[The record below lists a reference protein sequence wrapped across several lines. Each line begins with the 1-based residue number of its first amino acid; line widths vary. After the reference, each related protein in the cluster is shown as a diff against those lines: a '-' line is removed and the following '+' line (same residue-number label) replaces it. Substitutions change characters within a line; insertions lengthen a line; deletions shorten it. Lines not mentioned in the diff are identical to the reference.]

1 VLAPDLISGIIS
13 SHARRRS
20 GLHLGVKNSPTV
32 LVASDD
38 AFELATLSAALRLH
52 AINVVAEAHTEEIAQ
67 NLYKYL
73 SPDVV
78 LIDLQFAGEEA
89 LDLVNKFR
97 KVNPVLGIVL
107 MTACPDLRL
116 LGLVEKQIPLGSQVI
131 LKKSVSDL
139 SVVSHAINN
148 SLVAIVEK
156 KKMSWIDS
164 HGSLHENAFHSI
176 LSDFTDIQIETYRL
190 LARGLSNSEI
200 AKVRFVSEKSVEQ
213 IVARI
218 SQHLRVV
225 PDRSQNLRVVLTGEY
240 FKWIG
245 SPRH

>member
-1 VLAPDLISGIIS
+1 MP
-13 SHARRRS
+13 
-20 GLHLGVKNSPTV
+20 NSATV

-38 AFELATLSAALRLH
+38 AFELATLSAALRLQSV
-52 AINVVAEAHTEEIAQ
+52 NVVAEAHTEEIAE
-67 NLYKYL
+67 NLYKFL
-73 SPDVV
+73 SPNVV

-89 LDLVNKFR
+89 LALVNKFR
-97 KVNPVLGIVL
+97 KVNPLLGIVL

-116 LGLVEKQIPLGSQVI
+116 LGLSEKHIPTGSQVI
-131 LKKSVSDL
+131 LKKSVADL
-139 SVVSHAINN
+139 AVVSHAISN
-148 SLVAIVEK
+148 SVVAVAEK

-164 HGSLHENAFHSI
+164 HGSLHENAFRSI
-176 LSDFTDIQIETYRL
+176 LSEFTDIQIETFRL

-218 SQHLRVV
+218 AQHLEIT
-225 PDRSQNLRVVLTGEY
+225 PDRSRNLRVVLTGEY

>member
-1 VLAPDLISGIIS
+1 MP
-13 SHARRRS
+13 
-20 GLHLGVKNSPTV
+20 NSATV

-38 AFELATLSAALRLH
+38 AFELATLSAALRLQSV
-52 AINVVAEAHTEEIAQ
+52 NVVAEAHTEEIAE
-67 NLYKYL
+67 NLYKFL
-73 SPDVV
+73 SPNVV

-89 LDLVNKFR
+89 LALVNKFR
-97 KVNPVLGIVL
+97 KVNPLLGIVL

-116 LGLVEKQIPLGSQVI
+116 LGLSEKHIPAGSQVI
-131 LKKSVSDL
+131 LKKSVADL
-139 SVVSHAINN
+139 AVVSHAISN
-148 SLVAIVEK
+148 SVVAVAEK

-176 LSDFTDIQIETYRL
+176 LSEFTDIQIETFRL

-218 SQHLRVV
+218 AQHLEIT
-225 PDRSQNLRVVLTGEY
+225 PDRSRNLRVVLTGEY

>member
-1 VLAPDLISGIIS
+1 MPKSA
-13 SHARRRS
+13 
-20 GLHLGVKNSPTV
+20 TV

-38 AFELATLSAALRLH
+38 AFELATLSAALRLQSV
-52 AINVVAEAHTEEIAQ
+52 NVVAEAHTEEIAE
-67 NLYKYL
+67 NLYKFL
-73 SPDVV
+73 SPSVV

-89 LDLVNKFR
+89 LALVNKFR
-97 KVNPVLGIVL
+97 KVNPLLGIVL

-116 LGLVEKQIPLGSQVI
+116 LGLSEKQIPAGSQVI
-131 LKKSVSDL
+131 LKKSVADL
-139 SVVSHAINN
+139 AVVGHAITN
-148 SLVAIVEK
+148 SITAVTEK

-164 HGSLHENAFHSI
+164 HGSLHENSFHSI
-176 LSDFTDIQIETYRL
+176 LSDFTDIQVETFRL

-218 SQHLRVV
+218 AQHLQIT
-225 PDRSQNLRVVLTGEY
+225 PDRSRNLRVVLTGEY

>member
-1 VLAPDLISGIIS
+1 VT
-13 SHARRRS
+13 
-20 GLHLGVKNSPTV
+20 KSPTV

-38 AFELATLSAALRLH
+38 AFELATLSAALRMQS
-52 AINVVAEAHTEEIAQ
+52 INVVAEAHTEEIAQ
-67 NLYKYL
+67 NLYKFL
-73 SPDVV
+73 SPEVV

-97 KVNPVLGIVL
+97 KVNPLLGIVI

-116 LGLVEKQIPLGSQVI
+116 LGLLEKQIPTGSQVI
-131 LKKSVSDL
+131 LKKSVADL
-139 SVVSHAINN
+139 SVVSHAITN
-148 SLVAIVEK
+148 SVEAVAEK

-164 HGSLHENAFHSI
+164 HGSLHKNAFKSV
-176 LSDFTDIQIETYRL
+176 LTDFTDIQIETFRL

-218 SQHLRVV
+218 AQHLRIT
-225 PDRSQNLRVVLTGEY
+225 PDRAQNLRVVLTGEY

>member
-1 VLAPDLISGIIS
+1 MI
-13 SHARRRS
+13 
-20 GLHLGVKNSPTV
+20 KTPTV

-52 AINVVAEAHTEEIAQ
+52 SINVVAEAKTEEIAQ
-67 NLYKYL
+67 NLYKFL

-78 LIDLQFAGEEA
+78 LIDLQFAGAEA
-89 LDLVNKFR
+89 LALVNKFR
-97 KVNPVLGIVL
+97 KVNPALGIVL

-116 LGLVEKQIPLGSQVI
+116 LGLIEKQIPMGSQVI
-131 LKKSVSDL
+131 LKKSVAEL
-139 SVVSHAINN
+139 SVVSHAISN
-148 SLVAIVEK
+148 SLVAVAEK
-156 KKMSWIDS
+156 SKMSWIDS
-164 HGSLHENAFHSI
+164 HGSLHENAFRTV
-176 LSDFTDIQIETYRL
+176 LTDFTDIQIETFRL

-218 SQHLRVV
+218 AQHLRVT
-225 PDRSQNLRVVLTGEY
+225 PDRAQNLRVVLTGEY

>member
-1 VLAPDLISGIIS
+1 MI
-13 SHARRRS
+13 
-20 GLHLGVKNSPTV
+20 KTPTV

-52 AINVVAEAHTEEIAQ
+52 SINVVAEAKTEEIAQ
-67 NLYKYL
+67 NLYKFL

-78 LIDLQFAGEEA
+78 LIDLQFAGAEA
-89 LDLVNKFR
+89 LALVNKFR
-97 KVNPVLGIVL
+97 KVNPALGIVL

-116 LGLVEKQIPLGSQVI
+116 LGLIEKQVPMGSQVI
-131 LKKSVSDL
+131 LKKSVAEL
-139 SVVSHAINN
+139 SVVSHAISH
-148 SLVAIVEK
+148 SLVAVAEK
-156 KKMSWIDS
+156 SKMSWIDS
-164 HGSLHENAFHSI
+164 HGSLHENAFRTV
-176 LSDFTDIQIETYRL
+176 LTDFTDIQIETFRL

-218 SQHLRVV
+218 AQHLRVS
-225 PDRSQNLRVVLTGEY
+225 PDRAQNLRVVLTGEY

>member
-1 VLAPDLISGIIS
+1 MP
-13 SHARRRS
+13 
-20 GLHLGVKNSPTV
+20 NSATV

-38 AFELATLSAALRLH
+38 AFELATLSAALRLQSV
-52 AINVVAEAHTEEIAQ
+52 NVVAEAHTEEIAE
-67 NLYKYL
+67 NLYKFL
-73 SPDVV
+73 SPKVV

-89 LDLVNKFR
+89 LALVNKFR
-97 KVNPVLGIVL
+97 KVNPLLGIVL

-116 LGLVEKQIPLGSQVI
+116 LGLSEKQIPAGSQVI
-131 LKKSVSDL
+131 LKKSVADL
-139 SVVSHAINN
+139 AVVGHAITN
-148 SLVAIVEK
+148 SITAVTEK

-164 HGSLHENAFHSI
+164 HGSLHENSFHSI
-176 LSDFTDIQIETYRL
+176 LSDFTDIQIETFRL

-218 SQHLRVV
+218 AQHLQIT
-225 PDRSQNLRVVLTGEY
+225 PDRSRNLRVVLTGEY

>member
-1 VLAPDLISGIIS
+1 VP
-13 SHARRRS
+13 
-20 GLHLGVKNSPTV
+20 NSATV

-38 AFELATLSAALRLH
+38 AFELATLSASLRLH
-52 AINVVAEAHTEEIAQ
+52 SINVVAEAHTEEIAE
-67 NLYKYL
+67 NLYKFL
-73 SPDVV
+73 SPKVV

-89 LDLVNKFR
+89 LALVNKFR
-97 KVNPVLGIVL
+97 KVNPALGIVL

-116 LGLVEKQIPLGSQVI
+116 LGLSEKQIPAGSQVI
-131 LKKSVSDL
+131 LKKSVADL
-139 SVVSHAINN
+139 TVVSHAIAN
-148 SLVAIVEK
+148 SIKSVSEK

-164 HGSLHENAFHSI
+164 HGSLHENAFQSV
-176 LSDFTDIQIETYRL
+176 LTDFTDIQMETFRL
-190 LARGLSNSEI
+190 VARGLSNSEI

-218 SQHLRVV
+218 AQHLGIT
-225 PDRSQNLRVVLTGEY
+225 PDRSRNLRVVLAGEY